1 MKRLSAAAAFSL
13 VEITLA
19 LGIAAFCLLTVF
31 ALVPI
36 AVLANRNATSQT
48 AATNIMASVIAD
60 MRAAGTASTSQ
71 QYGITFGTSET
82 LYFDGVGQAM
92 TLLGPNSRYRV
103 SITFPLSPSGL
114 SYADI
119 NTTWPA
125 AADPATTTP
134 SGSAEMFAAFKTN

>member
-1 MKRLSAAAAFSL
+1 MKKQFTPAFSL
-13 VEITLA
+13 VELTLA
-19 LGIAAFCLLTVF
+19 LGIAAFCLLTIV

-48 AATNIMASVIAD
+48 AATNIMAAVIAD
-60 MRAAGTASTSQ
+60 MRAAETTGSPSQ
-71 QYGITFGTSET
+71 QYGITLGTPKT
-82 LYFDGVGQAM
+82 LYFDGAGQAA
-92 TLLGPNSRYRV
+92 TLLSPNSRYRI

-125 AADPATTTP
+125 AATPANAT
-134 SGSAEMFAAFKTN
+134 GSAEMFAAFKRN